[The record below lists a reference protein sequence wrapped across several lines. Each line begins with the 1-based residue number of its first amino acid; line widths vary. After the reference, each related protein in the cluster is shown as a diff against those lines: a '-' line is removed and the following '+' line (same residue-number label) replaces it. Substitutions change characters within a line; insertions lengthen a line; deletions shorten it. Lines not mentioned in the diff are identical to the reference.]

1 MPPSQD
7 HPEEPTPG
15 AEQSTADHLSA
26 QATRD
31 APDEAKLGHGEN
43 LLSTRGTAWEETG
56 GQGHT
61 GKAGIKIEE
70 ALKGQDVLAEGAK
83 DKPSKQ

>member
-1 MPPSQD
+1 LQD
-7 HPEEPTPG
+7 HPDEAKPA

-31 APDEAKLGHGEN
+31 APKEAKLGHGEN
-43 LLSTRGTAWEETG
+43 RTSTRGTAWEETG

-61 GKAGIKIEE
+61 GEGGIKIEE